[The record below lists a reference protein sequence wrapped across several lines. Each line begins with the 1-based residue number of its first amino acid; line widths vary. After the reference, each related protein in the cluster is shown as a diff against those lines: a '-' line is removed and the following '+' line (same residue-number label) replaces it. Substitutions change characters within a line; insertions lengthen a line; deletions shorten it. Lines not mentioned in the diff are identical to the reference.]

1 MFYLTE
7 EDYSSV
13 IDTGILNLFL
23 EKGSNPERGE
33 EMAKGY
39 IYSNLRQR
47 FDLDAEF
54 AREGTAR
61 NLTLL
66 RWMLYI
72 SVYNLYNTVQDL
84 EIPERITKNYDDAR
98 KEITA
103 VAAGKMPTDLIP
115 ILESGKAKTTFRW
128 GSSPKRTHSPY

>member
-1 MFYLTE
+1 MFLTQ

-13 IDTGILNLFL
+13 IDTAILQLFIS
-23 EKGSNPERGE
+23 KGSDTAQCEN
-33 EMAKGY
+33 MAKGY

-47 FDLDAEF
+47 FDLDTEF
-54 AREGTAR
+54 TREGSAR

-84 EIPERITKNYDDAR
+84 EIPERVTKNYDDAR
-98 KEITA
+98 KEIMS
-103 VAAGKMPTDLIP
+103 VAAGKTGTDLTA
-115 ILESGKAKTTFRW
+115 ILSAGKPKTTFRW